1 MKKAGSFSIC
11 MFAVILFFTSGMAEG
26 ANWGLVSEY
35 DNTNIYIDNESIKHI
50 SETVIGAQVKIV
62 YKEPSWFKSKSIDYY
77 LLEQEN
83 DCNEK
88 KYKVY
93 QVTVYFDDGTS
104 DNLKTK
110 EEHDVRS
117 DTFQSAIYDFVC
129 KKTK

>member
-1 MKKAGSFSIC
+1 MYADIVF
-11 MFAVILFFTSGMAEG
+11 FASGMAEG
-26 ANWGLVSEY
+26 ANWQRIAEY
-35 DNTNIYIDNESIKHI
+35 EDTLIYIDNESIRNI
-50 SETVIGAQVKIV
+50 SEPVVRAQFKIV
-62 YKEPSWFKSKSIDYY
+62 YQEPFWIKSKSVTYY
-77 LLEQEN
+77 LIEQEN
-83 DCNEK
+83 NCSEK

-104 DNLKTK
+104 DNFKTK